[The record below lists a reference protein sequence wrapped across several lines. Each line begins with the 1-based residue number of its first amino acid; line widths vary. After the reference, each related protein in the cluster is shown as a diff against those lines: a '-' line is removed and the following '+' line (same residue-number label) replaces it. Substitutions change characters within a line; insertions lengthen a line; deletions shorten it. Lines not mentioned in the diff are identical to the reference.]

1 MERVLRGWNFM
12 RWLRL
17 GIGVYALV
25 AAVQQQE
32 LILGIAG
39 VFQTAMAVF
48 GFGCC
53 AGGYCAPMPGKNSR
67 TTTTGTSIQFEEIK
81 SDK

>member
-1 MERVLRGWNFM
+1 M

-39 VFQTAMAVF
+39 IFLTAMAVF

-53 AGGYCAPMPGKNSR
+53 AGGYCAPMPGKKSGSS
-67 TTTTGTSIQFEEIK
+67 TTGTSIQFEEIK

>member
-1 MERVLRGWNFM
+1 MVRVLRGWNFM

-25 AAVQQQE
+25 AAVLQQE
-32 LILGIAG
+32 LLLGIAG
-39 VFQTAMAVF
+39 LFLTAMAVF

-53 AGGYCAPMPGKNSR
+53 AGSYCAPAPRRNLGNKA
-67 TTTTGTSIQFEEIK
+67 TGTSIQFEEIK
-81 SDK
+81 SEN